1 MTRSP
6 VRALLA
12 SAAIVAS
19 IALAGCNLES
29 LSSADPNRALK
40 PLSEKMVS
48 LIEQKDMEKDSPILV
63 RLFKQESEFE
73 VWKQNRSGQFE
84 LLKTYPICRWS
95 GELGPKVREGD
106 RQAPEGFYTI
116 TPGQMNP
123 TSHYYLAFNM
133 GFPNAFDHA
142 LGRTGAELMVHGD
155 CSSRGCY
162 AMTDEQIAEI
172 YALAREA
179 FFGGQ
184 RAFQV
189 QAYPFRMTPI
199 NLAKH
204 RNNPNMPF
212 WKMLKQGYDHFEVTH
227 HEPKVDVCERR
238 YVFDASPV
246 HGPAS
251 FSPAGTCPAYK
262 VPEEIVA
269 AVKDKQ
275 RADEIQTAE
284 LIRQGTPA
292 APIRTG
298 TDGGMHPVF
307 VAALQMDSS
316 IRALAPGSAPG
327 TIPPH
332 VTPPGPAEVDSTG
345 SVGLG
350 SLFGGGSSKPVAPAA
365 PNRVAATGA
374 EAGDAGSDKNDGM
387 LSRMTSTVSQWV
399 GLRGAEPAP
408 SEPPKAKSEP
418 RPAAAAAI
426 RPKPKPAEPE
436 KSVASA
442 ALAAAAPAAPAKQTQ
457 PAAEEPPPAAGASL
471 VALPPTASTGTF
483 EGRWSALR

>member
-1 MTRSP
+1 MICWGLPAARGILALSRY

-12 SAAIVAS
+12 SVAVVAS
-19 IALAGCNLES
+19 TALAGCNLEV
-29 LSSADPNRALK
+29 LSSSDPNRALK
-40 PLSEKMVS
+40 PLSEKMIS
-48 LIEQKDMEKDSPILV
+48 LIEQKDMDKDSPLLV

-95 GELGPKVREGD
+95 GELGPKVKEGD

-189 QAYPFRMTPI
+189 QAYPFRMTPL

-238 YVFDASPV
+238 YVFDANPV
-246 HGPAS
+246 RGPAS

-275 RADEIQTAE
+275 HKDEFQTAE
-284 LIRQGTPA
+284 LIRQGASA
-292 APIRTG
+292 APVRTG
-298 TDGGMHPVF
+298 VDGGMNPVF
-307 VAALQMDSS
+307 AAALQVDGS
-316 IRALAPGSAPG
+316 IRALAPGLTPG

-332 VTPPGPAEVDSTG
+332 ATAPGPVEVDATG
-345 SVGLG
+345 SVVR
-350 SLFGGGSSKPVAPAA
+350 SAKPASSMAA
-365 PNRVAATGA
+365 NRAAATTT
-374 EAGDAGSDKNDGM
+374 EAGDAGGDKNEG
-387 LSRMTSTVSQWV
+387 LFSRMTSTVSQWV
-399 GLRGAEPAP
+399 GLRSAEPAP
-408 SEPPKAKSEP
+408 AEPPKAKEP
-418 RPAAAAAI
+418 KATASS
-426 RPKPKPAEPE
+426 RPKPKPAAESA

-442 ALAAAAPAAPAKQTQ
+442 TPAAPTKQPQPAEGPQPPPNANLAAA
-457 PAAEEPPPAAGASL
+457 
-471 VALPPTASTGTF
+471 PPTASSGTF

>member
-1 MTRSP
+1 MIAGGCLLRGGILTLSRGS

-12 SAAIVAS
+12 SAAVVAS
-19 IALAGCNLES
+19 IALAGCTLDG
-29 LSSADPNRALK
+29 LSSTDPNRALK

-48 LIEQKDMEKDSPILV
+48 LIEHKDMEKDSSILV
-63 RLFKQESEFE
+63 RLFKQESELE
-73 VWKQNRSGQFE
+73 LWKQDRSGKFE

-95 GELGPKVREGD
+95 GELGPKVKEGD

-133 GFPNAFDHA
+133 GFANAFDHA

-172 YALAREA
+172 YAVAREA

-199 NLAKH
+199 NMAKH

-238 YVFDASPV
+238 YVFDANPV
-246 HGPAS
+246 RGPVS
-251 FSPAGTCPAYK
+251 FSPAGTCPGYK

-275 RADEIQTAE
+275 RKDEFQTAE
-284 LIRQGTPA
+284 LIRQG
-292 APIRTG
+292 APVAPVRTG

-307 VAALQMDSS
+307 VTALQVDSN
-316 IRALAPGSAPG
+316 IRALAPISPG
-327 TIPPH
+327 TIPRY
-332 VTPPGPAEVDSTG
+332 VTPPGPAAEVDATG
-345 SVGLG
+345 SVGRANASAG
-350 SLFGGGSSKPVAPAA
+350 SGSSKPASSSASD
-365 PNRVAATGA
+365 RVAATGA
-374 EAGDAGSDKNDGM
+374 EAGDSGAEKNEG
-387 LSRMTSTVSQWV
+387 LLARMTSTVSQWV
-399 GLRGAEPAP
+399 GLRSAEPAP
-408 SEPPKAKSEP
+408 
-418 RPAAAAAI
+418 
-426 RPKPKPAEPE
+426 
-436 KSVASA
+436 
-442 ALAAAAPAAPAKQTQ
+442 
-457 PAAEEPPPAAGASL
+457 
-471 VALPPTASTGTF
+471 
-483 EGRWSALR
+483 

>member
-1 MTRSP
+1 
-6 VRALLA
+6 LLA
-12 SAAIVAS
+12 SAAFVAS
-19 IALAGCNLES
+19 TALAGCNLEG
-29 LSSADPNRALK
+29 LSSTDPNRALK

-48 LIEQKDMEKDSPILV
+48 LIEHRDMEKDSPILV
-63 RLFKQESEFE
+63 RLFKQESELE
-73 VWKQNRSGQFE
+73 LWKQDRSGKFE

-95 GELGPKVREGD
+95 GELGPKVKEGD

-172 YALAREA
+172 YAVAREA

-184 RAFQV
+184 RSFQV

-204 RNNPNMPF
+204 RSNPNMPF

-227 HEPKVDVCERR
+227 REPKVDVCERH
-238 YVFDASPV
+238 YVFDANPAR
-246 HGPAS
+246 GAS
-251 FSPAGTCPAYK
+251 FSPTGACPPYK
-262 VPEEIVA
+262 VPDEIVA
-269 AVKDKQ
+269 AVKEKQ
-275 RADEIQTAE
+275 RRDEVQTAE
-284 LIRQGTPA
+284 LIHQG
-292 APIRTG
+292 APTAPVKTG

-307 VAALQMDSS
+307 VAALQTDSS
-316 IRALAPGSAPG
+316 IRALAPVSAPG
-327 TIPPH
+327 TIPRY
-332 VTPPGPAEVDSTG
+332 VTPPAPAEDATG
-345 SVGLG
+345 SVGRGLG
-350 SLFGGGSSKPVAPAA
+350 SLFGGSSSKPASAA
-365 PNRVAATGA
+365 PNRAAATSA
-374 EAGDAGSDKNDGM
+374 EAGDPSGEKDPG
-387 LSRMTSTVSQWV
+387 LLTRVTSTVSQWV
-399 GLRGAEPAP
+399 GLRSAEPAP
-408 SEPPKAKSEP
+408 PEPPKAKSEP
-418 RPAAAAAI
+418 KPAAAAAI

-436 KSVASA
+436 KSVASV
-442 ALAAAAPAAPAKQTQ
+442 APAAPAKPQQ
-457 PAAEEPPPAAGASL
+457 PPAAD
-471 VALPPTASTGTF
+471 VPQPTASASLLATPSPPASSGTF